1 MVEVIGHRGASTEA
15 PENTLAANDLAF
27 QQKAD
32 GVEVDVRLT
41 KDNQLVCMHDK
52 SAFRTAGKKN
62 LIKEST
68 LNQLKSLDVGKWKGE
83 KWSGEAIPSLHEVL
97 SEMPL
102 DKKIF
107 IEVKEGIETI
117 DPLIE
122 DIQKNKLDP
131 KYISIISFH
140 QEVVKRV
147 KQAMESLTVNFLIA
161 FSSPKEFLDEE
172 VLLKLLEFNLDGVGA
187 ESHSRLSRN
196 FVELISEKNKKVHV
210 WTVDDI
216 NQAKKYK
223 EMGLSSITTNVPG
236 LIKSAL

>member
-32 GVEVDVRLT
+32 GIEVDVRLT
-41 KDNQLVCMHDK
+41 KDKQLVCMHDK

-107 IEVKEGIETI
+107 IDVKEGIETI

-187 ESHSRLSRN
+187 ENHSRLSRN

>member
-1 MVEVIGHRGASTEA
+1 MVEIIGHRGASTEA

-52 SAFRTAGKKN
+52 SVFRTAGKKN

-68 LNQLKSLDVGKWKGE
+68 LKQLKSLDVGKWKGE

-97 SEMPL
+97 SEIPI

-122 DIQKNKLDP
+122 TIQKSKLDP
-131 KYISIISFH
+131 KYISVISFH

-147 KQAMESLTVNFLIA
+147 KQAMETLTVNLLIA
-161 FSSPKEFLDEE
+161 FSSPKEFSDEA

-187 ESHSRLSRN
+187 ENNSRLSQN
-196 FVELISEKNKKVHV
+196 FVDLIIEKKKKVHV

-216 NQAKKYK
+216 QQAKKYK
-223 EMGLSSITTNVPG
+223 GMGLSSITTNVPG

>member
-15 PENTLAANDLAF
+15 PENTLAANNLAF

-32 GVEVDVRLT
+32 GIEVDVRLT
-41 KDNQLVCMHDK
+41 KDNRLVCMHDK

-68 LNQLKSLDVGKWKGE
+68 LKQLKSLDVGKWKGE

-107 IEVKEGIETI
+107 IDVKEGIETI
-117 DPLIE
+117 DPLIK

-187 ESHSRLSRN
+187 ENHSRLSRN
-196 FVELISEKNKKVHV
+196 FVELISERNKKVHV

>member
-1 MVEVIGHRGASTEA
+1 MVEIIGHRGASTEA

-52 SAFRTAGKKN
+52 SVFRTAGKKN

-68 LNQLKSLDVGKWKGE
+68 LKQLKSLDVGKWKGE

-97 SEMPL
+97 SEIPI

-122 DIQKNKLDP
+122 TIQKSKLDP
-131 KYISIISFH
+131 KYISVISFH

-161 FSSPKEFLDEE
+161 FSGPKKFSDKA
-172 VLLKLLEFNLDGVGA
+172 VLLKLLELNLDGVGA
-187 ESHSRLSRN
+187 ENHSRLSHN
-196 FVELISEKNKKVHV
+196 FVDLILEKNKKVHV

-216 NQAKKYK
+216 QLAKKYK
-223 EMGLSSITTNVPG
+223 EMGLSSITTNVPA

>member
-15 PENTLAANDLAF
+15 PENTLAANNLAF

-41 KDNQLVCMHDK
+41 KDKQLVCMHDK
-52 SAFRTAGKKN
+52 SAFRTAGKRN

-68 LNQLKSLDVGKWKGE
+68 LKQLKSLDVGKWKGK
-83 KWSGEAIPSLHEVL
+83 KWSGEAIPSLQEVL
-97 SEMPL
+97 SQMPL
-102 DKKIF
+102 NKKIF

-122 DIQKNKLDP
+122 DIQKSNLDP

>member
-32 GVEVDVRLT
+32 GIEVDVRLT

-147 KQAMESLTVNFLIA
+147 KQAMESLTVNFLIS

>member
-52 SAFRTAGKKN
+52 SVFRTAGKKN

-68 LNQLKSLDVGKWKGE
+68 LKQLKSLDVGKWKGE

-97 SEMPL
+97 SEIPI

-122 DIQKNKLDP
+122 TIQKSKLDP
-131 KYISIISFH
+131 KYISVISFH
-140 QEVVKRV
+140 QEVVKKV

-161 FSSPKEFLDEE
+161 FSGPKEFSDEE

-187 ESHSRLSRN
+187 ENHSRLSHS
-196 FVELISEKNKKVHV
+196 FVDLILEKNKKVHV

-216 NQAKKYK
+216 QLAKKYK
-223 EMGLSSITTNVPG
+223 EMGLSSITTNVPA

>member
-15 PENTLAANDLAF
+15 PENPLAANDLAF

-32 GVEVDVRLT
+32 GIEVDVRLT
-41 KDNQLVCMHDK
+41 KDNRLVCMHDK

-107 IEVKEGIETI
+107 IDVKEGIETI
-117 DPLIE
+117 PTHLRFLKSVHAS
-122 DIQKNKLDP
+122 QS
-131 KYISIISFH
+131 YSIKREHNLLLH
-140 QEVVKRV
+140 QFLNVNLVCEHPVVARRRRPV
-147 KQAMESLTVNFLIA
+147 R
-161 FSSPKEFLDEE
+161 
-172 VLLKLLEFNLDGVGA
+172 
-187 ESHSRLSRN
+187 SR
-196 FVELISEKNKKVHV
+196 
-210 WTVDDI
+210 
-216 NQAKKYK
+216 
-223 EMGLSSITTNVPG
+223 
-236 LIKSAL
+236 

>member
-32 GVEVDVRLT
+32 GIEVDVRLT

-107 IEVKEGIETI
+107 IDVKEGIETI

>member
-15 PENTLAANDLAF
+15 PENTLAANNLAF

-41 KDNQLVCMHDK
+41 KDKQLVCMHDK
-52 SAFRTAGKKN
+52 SAFRTAGKRN

-68 LNQLKSLDVGKWKGE
+68 LKQLKSLDVGKWKGK
-83 KWSGEAIPSLHEVL
+83 KWSGEAIPSLQEVL
-97 SEMPL
+97 SQMPL
-102 DKKIF
+102 NKKIF

-122 DIQKNKLDP
+122 DIQKSNLDP
-131 KYISIISFH
+131 KYISVISFH

-147 KQAMESLTVNFLIA
+147 KLAMESLTVNFLIA
-161 FSSPKEFLDEE
+161 FSGPKEFLNEE

-187 ESHSRLSRN
+187 ENHLRLSRN
-196 FVELISEKNKKVHV
+196 FVDLILEKNKKVHV
-210 WTVDDI
+210 WIVDDI
-216 NQAKKYK
+216 QQAKKYK

>member
-32 GVEVDVRLT
+32 GIEVDVRLT
-41 KDNQLVCMHDK
+41 KDNHLVCMHDK

-107 IEVKEGIETI
+107 IDVKEGIETI

-196 FVELISEKNKKVHV
+196 FVELISEKDKKVHV